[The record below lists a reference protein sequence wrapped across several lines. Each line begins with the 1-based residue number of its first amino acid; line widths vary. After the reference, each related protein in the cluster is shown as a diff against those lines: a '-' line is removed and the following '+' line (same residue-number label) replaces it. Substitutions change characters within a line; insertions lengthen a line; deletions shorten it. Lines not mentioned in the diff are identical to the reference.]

1 MVHVRCFYRQA
12 GRKFRFHGAPIE
24 DYDAVLEVLDAGLLF
39 GGRVID
45 LVNPSMRVA

>member
-1 MVHVRCFYRQA
+1 MLDDFTARA
-12 GRKFRFHGAPIE
+12 GRKFRFRGALIE
-24 DYDAVLEVLDAGLLF
+24 DYDGVLEVLDAGLLS

>member
-1 MVHVRCFYRQA
+1 MLDDFTAGA

-24 DYDAVLEVLDAGLLF
+24 DYDGVFEVLDAGLLS
-39 GGRVID
+39 GGCVID